1 MVAGGCGREVAPA
14 PLPAPDPAAAV
25 GFAEELRNA
34 VTVDAM
40 MAHLSALQQIA
51 DEHDGNR
58 ALGTAG
64 YDASVDYVAGAL
76 RERGFDVATPEFE
89 VRLPWAEE
97 PALTVGGDAVEARPL
112 EYTIGTPAG
121 GVAGPLVAAPAED
134 TPGCT
139 PDDYDGV
146 AVQGAVVLVDR
157 GSCPFGAKQTVAADR
172 GAVAVIIANSE
183 DEDRMGGT
191 LGAQTDVRIPVISVP
206 RSTGERLR
214 EQTGAP
220 TDIRL
225 NAGVRVETTRN
236 VIAETTTGSSSDVVM
251 VGAHLDSV
259 SEGPG
264 INDNGSGV
272 AAVLE
277 TALQL
282 GSSPEIENTV
292 RFGFWGAEEYGLLGS
307 SDYIGTLNDDELADI
322 ALYLNFD
329 MLGSPNPGYFT
340 LDGDQSTIVRG
351 EGVPRVPEG
360 SAGIERTLVAY
371 LDRAGKPAED
381 SSFNGRSDY
390 DGFTRAGIPAG
401 GLFSGAE
408 AEKSVEQAEI
418 WGGEA
423 GAKFD
428 PNYHTDRDTLASIDR
443 TAMEIHGGG
452 VAYAVGLYAQDQRG
466 RNGVP
471 VREDRTRHQLTAS

>member
-1 MVAGGCGREVAPA
+1 MTC
-14 PLPAPDPAAAV
+14 
-25 GFAEELRNA
+25 
-34 VTVDAM
+34 
-40 MAHLSALQQIA
+40 
-51 DEHDGNR
+51 
-58 ALGTAG
+58 
-64 YDASVDYVAGAL
+64 
-76 RERGFDVATPEFE
+76 
-89 VRLPWAEE
+89 
-97 PALTVGGDAVEARPL
+97 
-112 EYTIGTPAG
+112 
-121 GVAGPLVAAPAED
+121 
-134 TPGCT
+134 
-139 PDDYDGV
+139 
-146 AVQGAVVLVDR
+146 R

-292 RFGFWGAEEYGLLGS
+292 RFGFWGAEVAAYRGLGEPGFCRS
-307 SDYIGTLNDDELADI
+307 KGMTI
-322 ALYLNFD
+322 A
-329 MLGSPNPGYFT
+329 
-340 LDGDQSTIVRG
+340 
-351 EGVPRVPEG
+351 
-360 SAGIERTLVAY
+360 
-371 LDRAGKPAED
+371 
-381 SSFNGRSDY
+381 
-390 DGFTRAGIPAG
+390 
-401 GLFSGAE
+401 
-408 AEKSVEQAEI
+408 AEKPVPADPAVE
-418 WGGEA
+418 
-423 GAKFD
+423 K
-428 PNYHTDRDTLASIDR
+428 TDIN
-443 TAMEIHGGG
+443 E
-452 VAYAVGLYAQDQRG
+452 YQ
-466 RNGVP
+466 
-471 VREDRTRHQLTAS
+471 EDLKEL